1 MQLFYELLFPTRG
14 RFCIKCKHKTV
25 EHSGAKNENCGIG
38 RLAALLNWLLSYVNV
53 VTHQK
58 HTAKTNSLMCYI
70 VTAAYKKGEPYS
82 LENAVVYGRPNG

>member
-1 MQLFYELLFPTRG
+1 M
-14 RFCIKCKHKTV
+14 
-25 EHSGAKNENCGIG
+25 
-38 RLAALLNWLLSYVNV
+38 ALLNWLLSYVNV
-53 VTHQK
+53 VTHHK